1 MVKQITVRPQASQ
14 DLDDHFTY
22 IAQSNSE
29 AALRFFD
36 AARLTIAQIARMP
49 GIGVV
54 YPVQS
59 ASLQSL
65 RKWPVKGFRQ
75 HMIFYL
81 DLPEVVEVV
90 RILYGSQDI
99 DSILDREQS
108 G

>member
-1 MVKQITVRPQASQ
+1 MGKQITIRPRASQ
-14 DLDDHFTY
+14 DLDVHFTY
-22 IAQSNSE
+22 IAQSNAK

-54 YPVQS
+54 YPTQS
-59 ASLQSL
+59 GALQGL

-75 HMIFYL
+75 YMIFYL
-81 DLPEVVEVV
+81 DLPEAVEVI

-99 DSILDREQS
+99 NSILDREQS

>member
-1 MVKQITVRPQASQ
+1 MGKQITVRPRANQ

-29 AALRFFD
+29 AALKFFD

-49 GIGVV
+49 AIGVV

-59 ASLQSL
+59 ASLQGL
-65 RKWPVKGFRQ
+65 RKWHVKGFRQ
-75 HMIFYL
+75 YMIFYF
-81 DLPEVVEVV
+81 DLPTAVEVV

-99 DSILDREQS
+99 NSILEREQPS
-108 G
+108 

>member
-1 MVKQITVRPQASQ
+1 MGKQITIRPRASQ
-14 DLDDHFTY
+14 DIDDHFTY
-22 IAQSNSE
+22 IAQGNAE

-59 ASLQSL
+59 ASLQGL
-65 RKWPVKGFRQ
+65 RKWPVKEFRQ
-75 HMIFYL
+75 YMILYL
-81 DLPEVVEVV
+81 DLPEAVEVV

-99 DSILDREQS
+99 DSILEREQPN
-108 G
+108 